1 MRRRVPRGRCS
12 AHLDGGR
19 AVAEDAADGRPQ
31 VGQDGGDDALW
42 AEVRAVAY
50 RALRGKRIDHADAED
65 AAQETMLDLAEAIR
79 RGEQLRNPAGWAA
92 VVARRRATDLLRE
105 DRVRH
110 GLPARQDEEERE
122 VERAAAQD
130 SEGASA
136 SDGPDHERSSEPS
149 SERTADDSS
158 QSSARGRTISVRRS
172 VEHFLLHG
180 EPTSL
185 VALQRGLIDE
195 LVALLDEETQQMI
208 WLVAEGLSQEEIAAE
223 LGLKKGTVKKRL
235 QRKRAELVELAGER
249 GIDIDF
255 RDHPRGY

>member
-1 MRRRVPRGRCS
+1 M
-12 AHLDGGR
+12 
-19 AVAEDAADGRPQ
+19 
-31 VGQDGGDDALW
+31 W

-50 RALRGKRIDHADAED
+50 RALRGRRIEHADAED
-65 AAQETMLDLAEAIR
+65 AAQETMLDLAAAMW
-79 RGEQLRNPAGWAA
+79 RGEQLHNPAGWAA

-110 GLPARQDEEERE
+110 GLPARQDEEGRE
-122 VERAAAQD
+122 ADRAALWD
-130 SEGASA
+130 SEDASA
-136 SDGPDHERSSEPS
+136 RGGPVHEHLSERSTEQA
-149 SERTADDSS
+149 ADNSS
-158 QSSARGRTISVRRS
+158 QSSAAGRTISLRRS

-208 WLVAEGLSQEEIAAE
+208 WLVAEGLSQEEIAVE
-223 LGLKKGTVKKRL
+223 LGLQKETVKKRL
-235 QRKRAELVELAGER
+235 QRKRAALIKRAGER

-255 RDHPRGY
+255 LDHQRPY